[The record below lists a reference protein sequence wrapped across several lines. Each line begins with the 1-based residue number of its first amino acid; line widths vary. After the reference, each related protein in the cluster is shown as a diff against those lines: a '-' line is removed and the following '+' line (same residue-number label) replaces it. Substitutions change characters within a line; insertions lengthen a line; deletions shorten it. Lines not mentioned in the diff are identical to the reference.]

1 LSTHKARKVSAWLR
15 ALESPEAEVR
25 ERMERIF
32 GSDPALVESRAAQ
45 YRAALEA
52 FGEAYGPDREVVV
65 VRAPA
70 RINLMGVHIEHRG
83 GWVNYMAISR
93 EIVVV
98 AERRNDDVVMLR
110 NVDEASYPPRAFR
123 IGEELPPDKRGDWLK
138 FIEEVQIV
146 QGDWANY
153 TKAAALMLQDRQ
165 KERALKGLNVM
176 VTGDIP
182 RGAGLS
188 SSSALV
194 VASLEAV
201 LWANELRLSRE
212 EKTILSG
219 EGEWYVGTRGG
230 AGDHAA
236 MLYAERGIVCHTRFF
251 PLVVEPVPFPKAY
264 KVVACN
270 SLRQARKSA
279 GARSTYNERVAVYE
293 IGLMMIKRRFP
304 EYADRLVH
312 LRDVNAEHLSVDEGR
327 IYEILKALPERIS
340 REALMTRL
348 HKDREQLE
356 TLFRTHDAPPDGYA
370 IRGGCLFALSECERG
385 RMTADLLREGRI
397 EEFGQLMYISHNG
410 DRVVSYEN
418 GEMSSYENDVS
429 DAHLDRL
436 ISASRS
442 RDAREQARAQLCYQP
457 GSYRC
462 SCEEL
467 DLLVDIAETLPGV
480 MGAGLTGAGLGGSIL
495 VLVREDAVDRLIET
509 VKERY
514 YDPKGLPSATEV
526 CSPVAGAGL
535 L

>member
-1 LSTHKARKVSAWLR
+1 MSTHKARKVSAWLH
-15 ALESPEAEVR
+15 ALGAPEAEIR
-25 ERMERIF
+25 ERMEHIF
-32 GSDPALVESRAAQ
+32 GSDPVLVESRAMQ

-52 FGEAYGPDREVVV
+52 FGKVYGPDRDVVV

-98 AERRNDDVVMLR
+98 AECRSDDVVELR
-110 NVDEASYPPRAFR
+110 NVDEASYPPRTFR
-123 IGEELPPDKRGDWLK
+123 IGEELPPDERGDWLR
-138 FIEEVQIV
+138 FINEAQIA

-153 TKAAALMLQDRQ
+153 TKAAVLMLQDRQ
-165 KERALKGLNVM
+165 KDQVLRGMNIM

-194 VASLEAV
+194 VASLEAA
-201 LWANELRLSRE
+201 LWANNLELSRE

-251 PLVVEPVPFPKAY
+251 PLVVEPVPFPKGY

-270 SLRQARKSA
+270 SLREARKSA
-279 GARSTYNERVAVYE
+279 GARSTYNERVAILS

-312 LRDVNAEHLSVDEGR
+312 LRDVNAEHLGVDEGR
-327 IYEILKALPERIS
+327 IYEILKALPERIT
-340 REALMTRL
+340 REELIAQLPE
-348 HKDREQLE
+348 DREQLE
-356 TLFRTHDAPPDGYA
+356 ALFRTHDAPPDGYA

-385 RMTADLLREGRI
+385 RMTAELLREGRVV
-397 EEFGQLMYISHNG
+397 EFGQLMYVSHNG
-410 DRVVSYEN
+410 DRVVSYES
-418 GEMSSYENDVS
+418 GERRPYENDVS

-436 ISASRS
+436 IRAAESQ
-442 RDAREQARAQLCYQP
+442 DATERAAARLCYQP

-467 DLLVDIAETLPGV
+467 DLLVDIAKTVPGV

-495 VLVREDAVDRLIET
+495 VLVREDAVDRLVET
-509 VKERY
+509 VKARY
-514 YDPKGLPSATEV
+514 YDPRGLPPATEV
-526 CSPVAGAGL
+526 CSPVAGAGSL
-535 L
+535 